1 MKRLFFRVLR
11 KLLGDD
17 ESWATI
23 NRLIVESA
31 WPLRRQYGV
40 AVIAMIFVAAT
51 TALTALLME
60 YIVDALT
67 VYDQRDVILL
77 VAGSVALTFVVKGV
91 ALYIQ
96 EVTLSKAGNRIVA
109 IQQKKVFASLLN
121 LGLAYLVQRESS
133 DFLQKIVSGAKAVRR
148 IIETII
154 TTFVRDL
161 AMLIGLV
168 AVMFWQHPLLAIL
181 VLAVGPFI
189 VLVVRYLVARVRD
202 ITRRETTSL
211 VEIIKVLQEASR
223 GVKVIKV
230 FSLEN
235 KMQSRMDDAVE
246 TVEANAN
253 ATARLGALTGPM
265 METISGFAIA
275 GIIVLTAFSATAS
288 TSAGELMSFITAALL
303 AYEPAKRLARMRVRL
318 EAPLARAKIMNEL
331 FDDADNP
338 LDGQDTLP
346 ASDLRSDIVFDDVS
360 FGYEDRDTSVLNGL
374 SLRFSA
380 GKTTAL
386 VGPSGAGKSTILNLI
401 LKFYA
406 PQHGKIM
413 IGDTDFQSLSHRSV
427 LDRIAYV
434 GQDTF
439 LFSDTIRENIRMGRV
454 DATDADVQAVARD
467 AHAYDFITELP
478 DGYDTQVGENGVFL
492 SGGQRQRLAIARA
505 MLRQADILL
514 LDEATSALDVKAERH
529 VQSALTRL
537 TAHTTTIVIAHRL
550 STVEDADCVC
560 VISNGTLVDSGTFTE
575 LIDRSD
581 LFRELFDTQYEGHS
595 QTVAL

>member
-23 NRLIVESA
+23 NRLILESA

-77 VAGSVALTFVVKGV
+77 VAGSVALTFVVKGI

-189 VLVVRYLVARVRD
+189 VLFVRYLVARVRD

-331 FDDADNP
+331 FDDADDP
-338 LDGQDTLP
+338 LDGSDTLP
-346 ASDLRSDIVFDDVS
+346 VSDLRSDIVFDDVS

-380 GKTTAL
+380 GRTTAL

-413 IGDTDFQSLSHRSV
+413 IGDADFQSLSHRSV

-454 DATDADVQAVARD
+454 DATDAEVEAVARD
-467 AHAYDFITELP
+467 AHAHDFITELP

-514 LDEATSALDVKAERH
+514 LDEATSALDAKAERH
-529 VQSALTRL
+529 VQSALSRL
-537 TAHTTTIVIAHRL
+537 TANTTTIVIAHRL

-575 LIDRSD
+575 LLDRNG
-581 LFRELFDTQYEGHS
+581 LFRELFGTQHEGHW